1 MRDHSHHIQVSKE
14 QAIQLI
20 LGACQ
25 FSPDVEEVSIDQA
38 IGRVL
43 AEDAV
48 AQMDMPNA
56 LTCCLDSV
64 AVHWDDFAQL
74 DGGLPDTSAWVRG
87 RDWEFANTGVAMPE
101 GFDTAVVIENARVSD
116 DEQRIE
122 LLAAPSKQFAGTR
135 PAGSK
140 FHKGDVLVEAGLVIT
155 PLLAAHIASGNNVTV
170 KVIVKPKVAF
180 LPTGNELV
188 PVGGDIP
195 LGCNIETNS
204 LLMKGK
210 IEQWGGEALLYPITP
225 DDPVALEAVLRR
237 AAAEADIV
245 VLNAGSSKGSDDW
258 SLEILERIGEVLY
271 HQTNHGPGHHSS
283 CSILDGTPVVGIS
296 GPPGGAAFTTDFY
309 LWPAMQKFLGQDPW
323 PRRVQVRLAE
333 AFSTGARPNANKP
346 SDAQAKPAGET
357 RPREGG
363 EFYGIKQMRMC
374 QSGDGSVAVYPLS
387 SSHPDPVEAEAAGA
401 YYALK
406 SGPGVQPPAVGDI
419 IEVVMRPELQRS
431 VPNK

>member
-20 LGACQ
+20 LGACK
-25 FSPDVEEVSIDQA
+25 FSPDVEEISIEQA

-43 AEDAV
+43 AEDVV
-48 AQMDMPNA
+48 AQLDMPNA
-56 LTCCLDSV
+56 LTCNLDSV

-87 RDWEFANTGVAMPE
+87 RDWEFANTGVAVPE
-101 GFDTAVVIENARVSD
+101 GFDTAIVIENVRVSD

-122 LLAAPSKQFAGTR
+122 LLAAPSKRFAGTR

-155 PLLAAHIASGNNVTV
+155 PLLAAHIASGNNATV
-170 KVIVKPKVAF
+170 KVVVKPKVAF

-188 PVGGDIP
+188 PVGGEIP
-195 LGCNIETNS
+195 VGCNIETNS

-225 DDPVALEAVLRR
+225 DDPEALEAALRR

-245 VLNAGSSKGSDDW
+245 ILNAGSSKGSDDW

-283 CSILDGTPVVGIS
+283 CSVLDGTPIIGIS

-309 LWPAMQKFLGQDPW
+309 LWPAMQKYLGQDPW
-323 PRRVQVRLAE
+323 PIRVQVRLAE
-333 AFSTGARPNANKP
+333 AFPAGGRPDASKQP
-346 SDAQAKPAGET
+346 GAQASPAGET

-363 EFYGIKQMRMC
+363 EFYGIKQMRIR
-374 QSGDGSVAVYPLS
+374 QSDDGFVAAYPS
-387 SSHPDPVEAEAAGA
+387 SSTHPNPIEAECAGV

-406 SGPGVQPPAVGDI
+406 SGPGVQPPAVGDV
-419 IEVVMRPELQRS
+419 IEVVVRPELQRNA
-431 VPNK
+431 PIK